1 MANRQARST
10 APGTNNGGRADAPS
24 ARRVSSA
31 AKLLSGHPDDVIRVL
46 DHLDGDDLANVAEA
60 ARQLQRERAVARG
73 DLDAIIAAAFES
85 GFGSDGL
92 GLLPWIEA
100 VGPGV
105 PGGSVIVCP
114 GGLVSKSRTNHRC
127 RFVSVDDTWIWEST
141 ELIREDKRSTPGRD
155 DGFQAVALLPVVT
168 GMELDVVSGKARR
181 GMHSVDRVVSYEIRG
196 GELVEVSQRAVSPSG
211 MQ

>member
-1 MANRQARST
+1 M
-10 APGTNNGGRADAPS
+10 
-24 ARRVSSA
+24 V
-31 AKLLSGHPDDVIRVL
+31 RVL
-46 DHLDGDDLANVAEA
+46 DRLDGDDLANVAEA

-85 GFGSDGL
+85 GFGTDGL
-92 GLLPWIEA
+92 GLLPWIED
-100 VGPGV
+100 GPD
-105 PGGSVIVCP
+105 GGVIVCP
-114 GGLVSKSRTNHRC
+114 GSIVSKSRTNHRC

-141 ELIREDKRSTPGRD
+141 ELIREDKRSNPGRD

-181 GMHSVDRVVSYEIRG
+181 GMHSVDRVVSYEVRG
-196 GELVEVSQRAVSPSG
+196 GELVEVSQRTVSPSG

>member
-1 MANRQARST
+1 M
-10 APGTNNGGRADAPS
+10 
-24 ARRVSSA
+24 
-31 AKLLSGHPDDVIRVL
+31 IRVL
-46 DHLDGDDLANVAEA
+46 DRLGGDDLANVAEA

-85 GFGSDGL
+85 GFGTDGL
-92 GLLPWIEA
+92 GLLPWIED
-100 VGPGV
+100 
-105 PGGSVIVCP
+105 GGGRDAGGGVIVCP

-127 RFVSVDDTWIWEST
+127 RFVSVNDTWIWESV
-141 ELIREDKRSTPGRD
+141 ELIREDKRSNPGRD

-181 GMHSVDRVVSYEIRG
+181 GMHSVDRVVSYEVRG
-196 GELVEVSQRAVSPSG
+196 GELVEVSQRTVSPSG